1 MAKGLIFHIK
11 ETEADL
17 KKLLRKQPEHL
28 RDRVRMLIVCKK
40 STDPLSKTTLS
51 QEIGVNH
58 NSIQKWRKAYISGGI
73 EKMLEYNRGGF
84 KPSLITADVHKKIE
98 EKLTNPKE
106 AFRSFVELQQWID
119 KHFVPGIKYHA
130 VNKYVKR
137 KFGAKLK
144 VARKSHI
151 KKDEKQVEEF
161 KKNSRPSFK
170 KK

>member
-1 MAKGLIFHIK
+1 M
-11 ETEADL
+11 
-17 KKLLRKQPEHL
+17 
-28 RDRVRMLIVCKK
+28 DR
-40 STDPLSKTTLS
+40 
-51 QEIGVNH
+51 Q
-58 NSIQKWRKAYISGGI
+58 
-73 EKMLEYNRGGF
+73 
-84 KPSLITADVHKKIE
+84 
-98 EKLTNPKE
+98 
-106 AFRSFVELQQWID
+106 AFCS
-119 KHFVPGIKYHA
+119 GIKYHA